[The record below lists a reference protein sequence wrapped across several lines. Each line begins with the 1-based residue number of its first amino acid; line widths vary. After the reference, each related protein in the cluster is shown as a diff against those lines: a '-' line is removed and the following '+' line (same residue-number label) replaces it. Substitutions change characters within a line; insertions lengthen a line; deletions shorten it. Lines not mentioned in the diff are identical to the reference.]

1 MLSLT
6 QSNEGSRANLGLG
19 SIFLGSEVLVG
30 FPQTAWQYA
39 LLERGLSGYTA
50 PDLQPKTTLDVP
62 PAARHFAKFEI
73 DFLLGWCWLNTLR
86 A

>member
-1 MLSLT
+1 M
-6 QSNEGSRANLGLG
+6 
-19 SIFLGSEVLVG
+19 G

-62 PAARHFAKFEI
+62 PAARHFAKFET
-73 DFLLGWCWLNTLR
+73 DFLLGWCWLNTWR
-86 A
+86 AWANPILAHVLIVVFLLSPTERFC